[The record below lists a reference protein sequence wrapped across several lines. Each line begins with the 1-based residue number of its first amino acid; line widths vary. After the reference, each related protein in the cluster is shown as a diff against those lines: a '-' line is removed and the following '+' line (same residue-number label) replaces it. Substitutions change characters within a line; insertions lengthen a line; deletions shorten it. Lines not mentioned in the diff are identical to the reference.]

1 MTKEFKDSNTRRW
14 RQVVGLVTTQRG
26 TPLQQLISRDGSVA
40 GGLLDRE
47 DLLRLLDRAVTKR
60 VTVISAP
67 PGSGKT
73 SLLRAWADRSSDL
86 RRVAFVS
93 VDRDQRNAERFWGAV
108 LDAIRGPARSID
120 PDVPPGATTALDGDQ
135 VVEQVRS
142 EVAEHVEPPLLIIDD
157 LHELRSADALTQLEQ
172 VLAILPSAARV
183 VLSSRRDPPIRL
195 HQLRLAGEIA
205 EIRAGDLQFTER
217 ETRELLAA
225 SELTLSDAGV
235 AALHRRTEGW
245 AAGLR
250 LAVISLGAHPDPE
263 RFVAEFSGTDRAIGE
278 YLMAEM
284 LERQPS
290 EVRSSMR

>member
-183 VLSSRRDPPIRL
+183 VLSSR
-195 HQLRLAGEIA
+195 
-205 EIRAGDLQFTER
+205 
-217 ETRELLAA
+217 AA
-225 SELTLSDAGV
+225 SSP
-235 AALHRRTEGW
+235 
-245 AAGLR
+245 
-250 LAVISLGAHPDPE
+250 S
-263 RFVAEFSGTDRAIGE
+263 
-278 YLMAEM
+278 
-284 LERQPS
+284 RQPGANAGC
-290 EVRSSMR
+290 SSP